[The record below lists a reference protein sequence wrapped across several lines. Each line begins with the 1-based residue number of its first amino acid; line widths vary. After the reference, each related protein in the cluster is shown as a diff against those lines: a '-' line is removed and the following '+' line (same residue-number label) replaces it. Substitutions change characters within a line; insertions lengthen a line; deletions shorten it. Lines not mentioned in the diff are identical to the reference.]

1 MQFLRALP
9 DDSSYREYGRCIPA
23 DHSNYLP
30 FRPASPTSFTF
41 PLSFDRA
48 RAVLIAVRRSTVAA
62 AVYFTMSFSSD
73 MQSTT
78 AFSTD
83 GSPRRAR
90 ASKAA
95 ARSSQPVVAHRIR
108 QRLGCCWIWIM
119 CQLLAAAGRIGEES
133 SFVIFLSFRI
143 ARFEMLFVD
152 FISPSAAGARGPHI
166 RLFIIQRLLGYT
178 HALESFA
185 PDPKRGSQRP
195 SCPSC
200 LRNMASKYLP
210 GLLFL
215 ESVELWPW

>member
-1 MQFLRALP
+1 VQFLRALP

-30 FRPASPTSFTF
+30 FRPASPTSF
-41 PLSFDRA
+41 SFDRA

-119 CQLLAAAGRIGEES
+119 CQLPSGRRTNRRGIILRDLLSFGSLASRCSSSTSYPPALPAPADLTSGSS
-133 SFVIFLSFRI
+133 SFSAFSATLTLYSHLRQTQNADRRDPVARLVSGTWLPSICQASF
-143 ARFEMLFVD
+143 F
-152 FISPSAAGARGPHI
+152 
-166 RLFIIQRLLGYT
+166 
-178 HALESFA
+178 
-185 PDPKRGSQRP
+185 
-195 SCPSC
+195 
-200 LRNMASKYLP
+200 
-210 GLLFL
+210 
-215 ESVELWPW
+215 